1 MKSLILGYGVNLFLS
16 TQVMITL
23 ALCNPGDEAVTV
35 ITPGEYDLMVILA
48 IPYRIHRVSGEVA
61 LLKDIEEPVG
71 KYPTPEVTVRVM
83 VGLLSI
89 GVPFASAI

>member
-1 MKSLILGYGVNLFLS
+1 
-16 TQVMITL
+16 MITL

-61 LLKDIEEPVG
+61 LLKD
-71 KYPTPEVTVRVM
+71 TVCIRD
-83 VGLLSI
+83 LSRKL
-89 GVPFASAI
+89 AIVHTVVSNDEGIRS